1 MKFTYI
7 CLLALFSST
16 LAAKTKTNMRA
27 EGSVIPTYNNGD
39 TIIDTAL
46 NANYDP
52 DLVAN
57 LNANGVLDVEKEHE
71 KSWSYANSYSAES
84 HKDSQQVDIS
94 IHFNINLDDSSSS
107 SSSDE

>member
-1 MKFTYI
+1 MKVIYV
-7 CLLALFSST
+7 CLLALLGSS
-16 LAAKTKTNMRA
+16 LAAKNKLRA
-27 EGSVIPTYNNGD
+27 EGYVVPTYNNGD
-39 TIIDTAL
+39 EVFNTAL
-46 NANYDP
+46 NANVDP

-94 IHFNINLDDSSSS
+94 IHFNIDLDDRSSS
-107 SSSDE
+107 SSSDW

>member
-1 MKFTYI
+1 MKFTYV
-7 CLLALFSST
+7 CLLALFGSS
-16 LAAKTKTNMRA
+16 LAAKTKTNLRA
-27 EGSVIPTYNNGD
+27 EGYVPTYSNGD

-94 IHFNINLDDSSSS
+94 IHFNINLDDSISS